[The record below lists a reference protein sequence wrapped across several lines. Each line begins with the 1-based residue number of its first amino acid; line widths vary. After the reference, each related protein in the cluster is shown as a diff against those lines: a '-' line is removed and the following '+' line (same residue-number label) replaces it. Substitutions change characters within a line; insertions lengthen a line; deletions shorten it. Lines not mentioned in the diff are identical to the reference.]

1 MPFCN
6 YDFNNDDEINIIDAV
21 LMIIYIFGTFDND
34 LDEKCL
40 DLNFDLTIDV
50 LDVIAI
56 IDYILNM

>member
-1 MPFCN
+1 
-6 YDFNNDDEINIIDAV
+6 
-21 LMIIYIFGTFDND
+21 MIVYIFEAFDND